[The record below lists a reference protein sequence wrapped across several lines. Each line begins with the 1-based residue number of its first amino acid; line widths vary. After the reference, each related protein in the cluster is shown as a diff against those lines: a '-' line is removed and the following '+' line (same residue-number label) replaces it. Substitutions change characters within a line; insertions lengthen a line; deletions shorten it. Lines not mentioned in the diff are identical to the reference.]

1 VPPAA
6 PTSIGPKLR
15 KARIDRSL
23 SIEET
28 AWRTRIRPDLL
39 RALEDE
45 QFDSIG
51 QQSFVR
57 RHLSS
62 YARFLGIDPAEV
74 VEEFRSL
81 QDEPEPSSIEELDR
95 KNREAPKPKR
105 PKWLIAAAV
114 SGAAL
119 AVAASV
125 GALGGQT
132 QRPSAKTVV
141 LPTQAST
148 PKSSSS
154 QAPKA
159 PTPVTAAQARVT
171 LVVSSLSATRVSIL
185 ADGTQVFD
193 GTLYGGESRTFR
205 ARSTIDVVAADG
217 GTVRLMLNGVAL
229 GVPGPAGTV
238 FRARYGPHG
247 KIKAA

>member
-1 VPPAA
+1 MPQAA
-6 PTSIGPKLR
+6 PPSIGPKLR
-15 KARIDRSL
+15 QARIDRSL

-62 YARFLGIDPAEV
+62 YARFLGIDPTEV
-74 VEEFRSL
+74 VEEFTSL
-81 QDEPEPSSIEELDR
+81 QEEPEPSSIEELDR

-105 PKWLIAAAV
+105 PKWLIAAV
-114 SGAAL
+114 ISGAAL

-132 QRPSAKTVV
+132 ERPAAKTTTVA
-141 LPTQAST
+141 TQKPAVRGSV
-148 PKSSSS
+148 PAAA
-154 QAPKA
+154 APG
-159 PTPVTAAQARVT
+159 PVTAAQARVT
-171 LVVSSLSATRVSIL
+171 LVVSAVSPTRVSIL

-193 GTLYGGESRTFR
+193 GTLYAGEQRTFR
-205 ARSTIDVVAADG
+205 ARKTIDVVAADG

-229 GVPGPAGTV
+229 GTPGQAGTV

-247 KIKAA
+247 KINAA

>member
-45 QFDSIG
+45 RFDSIG

-62 YARFLGIDPAEV
+62 YARFLGIDPVEV

-132 QRPSAKTVV
+132 ERPAAKAVV
-141 LPTQAST
+141 LPSQSST
-148 PKSSSS
+148 PKSASL
-154 QAPKA
+154 ATKA
-159 PTPVTAAQARVT
+159 PAPVTAAQARVT
-171 LVVSSLSATRVSIL
+171 LVVSSFSATRVSIL
-185 ADGTQVFD
+185 ADGTKVFD
-193 GTLYGGESRTFR
+193 GTLYPGEQRTFR

-229 GVPGPAGTV
+229 GIPGQSGTV

>member
-1 VPPAA
+1 
-6 PTSIGPKLR
+6 
-15 KARIDRSL
+15 L

-45 QFDSIG
+45 HFDEIG

-62 YARFLGIDPAEV
+62 YARFLGIDPTEA

-95 KNREAPKPKR
+95 KNREAPQPKR
-105 PKWLIAAAV
+105 PKWLFAAV
-114 SGAAL
+114 ISGAAL

-132 QRPSAKTVV
+132 QRPTAKTSV
-141 LPTQAST
+141 LTTPAT
-148 PKSSSS
+148 PKASSS
-154 QAPKA
+154 QVPAAPA
-159 PTPVTAAQARVT
+159 PVSAARARVT
-171 LVVSSLSATRVSIL
+171 MVVSALSATRVSIL

-193 GTLYGGESRTFR
+193 GTLYAGDLGTFR
-205 ARSTIDVVAADG
+205 ARSTIDVVAADA
-217 GTVRLMLNGVAL
+217 GTVRLTLNGVAL
-229 GVPGPAGTV
+229 GIPGPAGTV
-238 FRARYGPHG
+238 FRARYGPRG
-247 KIKAA
+247 KINPA

>member
-6 PTSIGPKLR
+6 PPSIGPKLR

-45 QFDSIG
+45 AFESIG
-51 QQSFVR
+51 QQAFVR

-62 YARFLGIDPAEV
+62 YARFLGIDPTQV
-74 VEEFRSL
+74 VEEFQSL

-95 KNREAPKPKR
+95 KNRVATKPRR
-105 PKWLIAAAV
+105 PKWLIAAIVCGAGLI
-114 SGAAL
+114 GAA
-119 AVAASV
+119 AAGV
-125 GALGGQT
+125 LGGQT
-132 QRPSAKTVV
+132 ERPAARAGA
-141 LPTQAST
+141 LA
-148 PKSSSS
+148 
-154 QAPKA
+154 
-159 PTPVTAAQARVT
+159 TPVASSPSHARAPAPLTPAQAHVT
-171 LVVSSLSATRVSIL
+171 LVVDATAETRVSII

-193 GTLYGGESRTFR
+193 GTLTASERRTFL
-205 ARSTIDVVAADG
+205 ALKTIDIVAADG
-217 GTVRLMLNGVAL
+217 GTVRLSLNGADI
-229 GVPGPAGTV
+229 GSGPPGSV

-247 KIKAA
+247 RINGA

>member
-15 KARIDRSL
+15 QARIDRSL

-45 QFDSIG
+45 EFDAIG

-62 YARFLGIDPAEV
+62 YARFLGMDPTEA

-81 QDEPEPSSIEELDR
+81 QDEPEPSSIEELAR
-95 KNREAPKPKR
+95 KNREAPKPRR
-105 PKWLIAAAV
+105 PKWLFAAV
-114 SGAAL
+114 ISGAAL

-132 QRPSAKTVV
+132 ERPAAKRSVV
-141 LPTQAST
+141 TTPAT
-148 PKSSSS
+148 PKASAS
-154 QAPKA
+154 KA
-159 PTPVTAAQARVT
+159 PAARAPVTAAQARVT
-171 LVVSSLSATRVSIL
+171 LVVSALSATRLSIL
-185 ADGTQVFD
+185 VDGTQVFD
-193 GTLYGGESRTFR
+193 GTLYAGDQRTFR
-205 ARSTIDVVAADG
+205 ARSTIDVVAADA
-217 GTVRLMLNGVAL
+217 GTVRLTLNGAAL
-229 GVPGPAGTV
+229 GVPGRAGTV
-238 FRARYGPHG
+238 FRARYGPRG
-247 KIKAA
+247 KINPA

>member
-15 KARIDRSL
+15 QARIDRSL

-45 QFDSIG
+45 RFEAIG

-62 YARFLGIDPAEV
+62 YARFLGFDPTQV

-105 PKWLIAAAV
+105 PKWLIAAV
-114 SGAAL
+114 ISGAAL

-132 QRPSAKTVV
+132 ERPSAKTSVIAT
-141 LPTQAST
+141 PTT
-148 PKSSSS
+148 IPKRSSS
-154 QAPKA
+154 QVATVP
-159 PTPVTAAQARVT
+159 PPVTAAQARVT
-171 LVVSSLSATRVSIL
+171 LVVSALSSTRVSIL
-185 ADGTQVFD
+185 ADGEQVFD
-193 GTLYGGESRTFR
+193 GTLYAGDQRTFR
-205 ARSTIDVVAADG
+205 ARSTIDLVAADG
-217 GTVRLMLNGVAL
+217 GTVRVMLNGVVL
-229 GVPGPAGTV
+229 GIPGPAGTV
-238 FRARYGPHG
+238 FRVRYGPHG
-247 KIKAA
+247 KISTR

>member
-1 VPPAA
+1 MPPAA

-15 KARIDRSL
+15 QARIDRSL

-45 QFDSIG
+45 RFDAIG

-62 YARFLGIDPAEV
+62 YARFLGIDPAQV
-74 VEEFRSL
+74 VEEFRSR

-105 PKWLIAAAV
+105 PKWLIAAV
-114 SGAAL
+114 ISGASL

-132 QRPSAKTVV
+132 ERPSAKSSVV
-141 LPTQAST
+141 ATQTPTPHSFSPHAST
-148 PKSSSS
+148 VP
-154 QAPKA
+154 P
-159 PTPVTAAQARVT
+159 PVTAAQARVT
-171 LVVSSLSATRVSIL
+171 LVVSALSSTRISIL

-193 GTLYGGESRTFR
+193 GTLYAGEQRIFR
-205 ARSTIDVVAADG
+205 ARSTMDLVAADG
-217 GTVRLMLNGVAL
+217 GTVRVMLNGVAL
-229 GVPGPAGTV
+229 GIPGPAGTV

-247 KIKAA
+247 KISPR